1 MIGCEMNIINPREG
15 WVLLDGFGTDQGNW
29 NPIKWLVEPD
39 GS

>member
-1 MIGCEMNIINPREG
+1 MNIIDTREG
-15 WVLLDGFGTDQGNW
+15 WQVLLDGFGTDQGNW